1 MRFRYDALMSSGVVD
16 REKWAKVVAQLIADH
31 TRGKKATFARLVGFD
46 PTTIGHWLR
55 GTVAVSEAS
64 VRQVAERTGRNP
76 MGLLIEVGVWS
87 IDELPVRPTEEEID
101 EEISMVLDAPGLD
114 DQQKMLIIQ
123 ELEAWRTEDR
133 ELQERLAARDK
144 ERRIAQL
151 RERIEQAH
159 RAA

>member
-1 MRFRYDALMSSGVVD
+1 
-16 REKWAKVVAQLIADH
+16 
-31 TRGKKATFARLVGFD
+31 
-46 PTTIGHWLR
+46 
-55 GTVAVSEAS
+55 
-64 VRQVAERTGRNP
+64 
-76 MGLLIEVGVWS
+76 
-87 IDELPVRPTEEEID
+87 
-101 EEISMVLDAPGLD
+101 MVLDAPGLD